1 VRITSVGALLHN
13 RVAWLEGR
21 ESVGKDLAVMLLLL
35 LMLRFLLQILLV
47 VLGEVR

>member
-1 VRITSVGALLHN
+1 MRIASVGALLHN

-21 ESVGKDLAVMLLLL
+21 KSVGKDLAVMLLL
-35 LMLRFLLQILLV
+35 MLRFLLRILLV